1 MAYFHGNLK
10 YHKDTK
16 EKRELSK
23 EDVELLKTLQ
33 KERNTQD
40 NCETADVR
48 TWVIKDR
55 KDHVTAEGH
64 EDYYVLFDTEN
75 CNTLDLED
83 IYNILCYLELETDYY
98 TGDIVIN
105 GLKFED
111 GIIKFRYLEE
121 EVSIRQ
127 DNDNTDGIVIKG
139 IDVDELISFF
149 EEHEYKINIVNM
161 VVNWEHQFCF
171 LTQKAAE
178 NYLRKYGYNHH
189 PDAHTYCICTYRDQE
204 LATLMEIIER
214 VDWNKV
220 GNVNAEPPK
229 ENEKFIHDTILKACE
244 AALMYCNTYAGFD
257 GEEPPFTNQDIKDI
271 KLLQELEKG
280 LGKEQVINNG

>member
-1 MAYFHGNLK
+1 MAKFHKNLR
-10 YHKDTK
+10 YHEDKT

-23 EDVELLKTLQ
+23 VDIEFLKALQ

-40 NCETADVR
+40 NCGTADVR

-55 KDHVTAEGH
+55 KDHVTAEGY

-111 GIIKFRYLEE
+111 SIIKFRYLGE

-127 DNDNTDGIVIKG
+127 DNDNTGGIVIKG
-139 IDVDELISFF
+139 IDMDELISFF
-149 EEHEYKINIVNM
+149 EEHGYEINIVNM
-161 VVNWEHQFCF
+161 AVNWEQKFCF

-178 NYLRKYGYNHH
+178 NYLKRKGHNHH
-189 PDAHTYCICTYRDQE
+189 PDAHTYCICTYCDPE
-204 LATLMEIIER
+204 IAKLMEILER
-214 VDWNKV
+214 VDWDKV
-220 GNVNAEPPK
+220 GAT
-229 ENEKFIHDTILKACE
+229 NE
-244 AALMYCNTYAGFD
+244 
-257 GEEPPFTNQDIKDI
+257 
-271 KLLQELEKG
+271 
-280 LGKEQVINNG
+280 